1 MKILVISQ
9 YFPPEN
15 SFYPDSVAKNLS
27 ARGHSVRVLTGY
39 PNYPEGIVHSGY
51 KQCWRM
57 REVTSYGVE
66 VLRVPLY
73 TDHSQ
78 NALRRIM
85 NYMSF
90 GLSSAT
96 ALKWVKDVD
105 VIYVYAPQPTA
116 AIGPWIWRRLGGAPY
131 VVHVQDL
138 WPDSITG
145 SALVS
150 KKWSARV
157 IEKIINIWLK
167 SIYKMS
173 SGVIG
178 IAPQMVKRL
187 AERGNPEGRPHL
199 IFNWADDHGKKLELN
214 VSHSGEKAIKF
225 IFAGNIGNMQDVESI
240 VRAADILRNHS
251 IHIQIV
257 GDGTQLDEVKKLA
270 RELELENVDFVGKV
284 RREQMEA
291 LYADADFSLVTLK
304 DLPVFKGTIPSKF
317 QSSIAN
323 ALPIVTTVQGDLR
336 EIVEKEDIGFTA
348 ESENPA
354 SLASAIEAA
363 ATLSSADYSD
373 LCARTRAIFVD
384 RFSTKSGIN
393 SLESLL
399 TSVVDS
405 K

>member
-1 MKILVISQ
+1 MKILVLSQ

-15 SFYPDSVAKNLS
+15 SFYPDSVARNLS

-57 REVTSYGVE
+57 REETSYGVE

-85 NYMSF
+85 NYVSF

-150 KKWSARV
+150 KKLSARV

-167 SIYKMS
+167 SIYKVS

-187 AERGNPEGRPHL
+187 AERGNPKDRPHL
-199 IFNWADDHGKKLELN
+199 IFNWADDHGKELELDE
-214 VSHSGEKAIKF
+214 SHFGEKAIKF

-251 IHIQIV
+251 IQIQIV
-257 GDGTQLDEVKKLA
+257 GDGTQLDKVKKLA

-291 LYADADFSLVTLK
+291 LYTDADFSLVTLK
-304 DLPVFKGTIPSKF
+304 DLPVFEGTIPSKF
-317 QSSIAN
+317 QGSIAN
-323 ALPIVTTVQGDLR
+323 ALPVVTTVQGDLR

-354 SLASAIEAA
+354 SLASAIESA
-363 ATLSSADYSD
+363 ATLSSVDYSD
-373 LCARTRAIFVD
+373 LCARTRAVFVD
-384 RFSTKSGIN
+384 RFSTKSGID